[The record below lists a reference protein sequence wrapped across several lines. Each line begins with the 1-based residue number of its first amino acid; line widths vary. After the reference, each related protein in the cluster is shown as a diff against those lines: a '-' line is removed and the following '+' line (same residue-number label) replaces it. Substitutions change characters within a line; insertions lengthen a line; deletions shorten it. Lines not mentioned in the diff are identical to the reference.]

1 MSWEPAYA
9 GLLALSTIV
18 DFVVAKMTYRAV
30 GKTKKRLWLSVSVL
44 VNLGVLFTF
53 KYYNFFRTEA
63 LGWLTDV
70 GLETWFPMLSVLLPV
85 GISFYTFQTLSY
97 TIDVYQGRQKPEG
110 HLGIFALYVSFFP
123 QLVAG
128 PIERFSHLGPQLKTA
143 INFNQDNIKKGL
155 RLMLY
160 GFFIKMCVAD
170 NLAPSVDEVYI
181 HHEQLPSGQI
191 LTGLFFYAFQIYSDF
206 HGYSLIAIGAAKL
219 LGIDIMNN
227 FRAPYLANSISE
239 FWKRWH
245 ISLTSWFRSY
255 VFLPLGGSR
264 VRVYRWLFN
273 VIVVFIV
280 SGFWHGANWTFII
293 WGAIHAFIYLL
304 EKITTKL
311 APAFSIARLPLFI
324 QKLNILKTF
333 LIVTL
338 AWTFFRSN
346 SFEHA
351 QSLLTSLLSNWGL
364 KVEWTI
370 ELQLLAILAL
380 FVLTDT
386 LFRKRRIDDWLA
398 HQHLALR
405 WGLYGVFVFCIM
417 GLSGVALEPFIYFQF

>member
-1 MSWEPAYA
+1 M
-9 GLLALSTIV
+9 I
-18 DFVVAKMTYRAV
+18 YRATE
-30 GKTKKRLWLSVSVL
+30 KIKKRLWLSLSLV

-53 KYYNFFRTEA
+53 KYYNFFIAEA
-63 LGWLTDV
+63 LNWLTDV

-97 TIDVYQGRQKPEG
+97 TIDVYQGKQEPEN
-110 HLGIFALYVSFFP
+110 HLGVFALYVSFFP

-128 PIERFSHLGPQLKTA
+128 PIERFSHLGPQLKRV
-143 INFNQDNIKKGL
+143 ISFDGDNIRKGL
-155 RLMLY
+155 RLIVY

-170 NLAPSVDEVYI
+170 NLAPFVDHVYTN
-181 HHEQLPSGQI
+181 HEQLTSSQI

-264 VRVYRWLFN
+264 VKEHRWLFN
-273 VIVVFIV
+273 VMAVFII

-293 WGAIHAFIYLL
+293 WGAIHAAIYLL
-304 EKITTKL
+304 EKVTTKL
-311 APAFSIARLPLFI
+311 APKLSIKRLPAFI

-338 AWTFFRSN
+338 AWTFFRSD
-346 SFEHA
+346 SFDQA
-351 QSLLTSLLSNWGL
+351 QSILSSLLLNWNL
-364 KVEWTI
+364 STEWTI
-370 ELQLLAILAL
+370 ELQLLGILTL
-380 FVLTDT
+380 FILTDI
-386 LFRKRRIDDWLA
+386 LFRNRRIDNWLNS
-398 HQHLALR
+398 QHLAVR
-405 WGLYGVFVFCIM
+405 WSLYGVFIFCIM